1 MQSLL
6 APYGRKARVFLTW
19 ANRVGGI
26 PNPLKVLSI
35 LPGLVLTTSLS
46 RPILGALEPK
56 GDESQGMQPFPAF
69 LLGRDLATTNPITRL
84 SEEKPTVMVHYM
96 PWFAA
101 DPEKQKWGWHWTM
114 NKFEPAKG
122 QIASHYHPLR
132 GPYDSS
138 NPEVID
144 SQLQQMK
151 AAGINGVMIDWY
163 GLGNLWDYPQIHR
176 NTQLLIKRVEKAHM
190 KFAIVF
196 EDATVGKLIENK
208 VILASDAVSRTK
220 AAIAWVGKNWFTSQ
234 AYLRLD
240 NRPVFLVFG
249 PQYFKS
255 NEWSEIFPDTSPK
268 PLFFSESH
276 RAPNAEGAFNWPIPQ
291 QGPEGSWRAVE
302 DFERES
308 QSWPNRIPVIYPR
321 FHDFYSEAKVG
332 PSWGNIPDD
341 DGKTLQK
348 TLDIALANH
357 PRIIQ
362 FATWNDWGE
371 GTQIEPSV
379 EFGYRDLE
387 AIQRRLKPNKP
398 NGQPYKPS
406 DLRPPYSASSRGT
419 YSK

>member
-1 MQSLL
+1 MGVFSNLLKLLSLL
-6 APYGRKARVFLTW
+6 PA
-19 ANRVGGI
+19 
-26 PNPLKVLSI
+26 
-35 LPGLVLTTSLS
+35 LVLTTNLS
-46 RPILGALEPK
+46 RQFIGTVEPTGA
-56 GDESQGMQPFPAF
+56 ESQRKQAFPAF
-69 LLGRDLATTNPITRL
+69 FLVSDLHNTHQITRP
-84 SEEKPTVMVHYM
+84 SEEEPTVMVHYM

-114 NKFEPAKG
+114 NKFDPAKG

-138 NPEVID
+138 DPEVID

-151 AAGINGVMIDWY
+151 AAGIDGVMIDWY

-176 NTQLLIKRVEKAHM
+176 NTQILIKRVEKAHM

-208 VILASDAVSRTK
+208 VIQASDAVPRTK
-220 AAIAWVGKNWFTSQ
+220 GTIEWVDKNWFTSR

-249 PQYFKS
+249 PQYYKG
-255 NEWSEIFPDTSPK
+255 NEWSEVFQGVSDK

-276 RAPNAEGAFNWPIPQ
+276 RASSADGAFNWPIPQ
-291 QGPEGSWRAVE
+291 QGPEGSWRAIQ
-302 DFERES
+302 DFEHES
-308 QSWPNRIPVIYPR
+308 QSWQYRIPIIYPR

-348 TLDIALANH
+348 TLEIALAKN

-362 FATWNDWGE
+362 IATWNDWGE
-371 GTQIEPSV
+371 GTQIEPSA

-387 AIQRRLKPNKP
+387 AIQRRLKPKKP
-398 NGQPYKPS
+398 NGQPYTPS